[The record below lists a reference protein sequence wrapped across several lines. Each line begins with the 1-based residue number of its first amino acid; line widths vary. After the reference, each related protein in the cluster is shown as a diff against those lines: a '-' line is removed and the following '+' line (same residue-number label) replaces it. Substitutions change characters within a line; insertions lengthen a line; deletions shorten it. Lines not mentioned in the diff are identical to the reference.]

1 MPRPTEVR
9 KETSVGRGR
18 GRTKRKQTRP
28 TRKKK
33 EIARFD
39 FNEFK
44 RMEYWN
50 GSKTK
55 EENKRRNPVKR
66 KKIGGQRKALK
77 LYLKVLDPNGEKRQQ
92 AKDLFA
98 RIQRAEEAKKGCNR
112 KGGSTRCQI
121 AWSVWGLRTTNER
134 KSNNKVM
141 RRVIK
146 WAAEEV
152 RKSKGA
158 ILPRQAE
165 NQLPNP
171 NSDVKLT
178 SAEQQR
184 VDEHKW
190 IKIKKTQKTNRNN
203 LVSEKLAPVQC
214 SNDFEALKD
223 ATIYSDTQDESDSE
237 LKKQLPLSQEDNQ
250 WQHPNRDNIRKRVDV
265 RGVCKRK

>member
-1 MPRPTEVR
+1 
-9 KETSVGRGR
+9 
-18 GRTKRKQTRP
+18 
-28 TRKKK
+28 
-33 EIARFD
+33 
-39 FNEFK
+39 
-44 RMEYWN
+44 
-50 GSKTK
+50 
-55 EENKRRNPVKR
+55 
-66 KKIGGQRKALK
+66 
-77 LYLKVLDPNGEKRQQ
+77 
-92 AKDLFA
+92 
-98 RIQRAEEAKKGCNR
+98 
-112 KGGSTRCQI
+112 
-121 AWSVWGLRTTNER
+121 
-134 KSNNKVM
+134 M

-171 NSDVKLT
+171 NSNVKLT

-203 LVSEKLAPVQC
+203 LVSEKPAPVQC

-250 WQHPNRDNIRKRVDV
+250 WQHPNQDNIRKRVDV